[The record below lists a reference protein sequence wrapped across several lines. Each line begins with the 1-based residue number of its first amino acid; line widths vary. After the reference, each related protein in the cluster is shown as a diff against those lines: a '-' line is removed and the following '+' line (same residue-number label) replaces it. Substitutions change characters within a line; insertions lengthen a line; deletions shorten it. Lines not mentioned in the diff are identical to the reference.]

1 MKVIAVRGKPLDFR
15 ESPTKRHDPSEEPQ
29 VQEAVKVTGA
39 AVFDDDER
47 LMPLISG
54 YLSHALQNAQISQL
68 TAITYGRNL
77 GYTCEY
83 LMNRRE
89 FRDCERDSAF
99 LEIRT
104 HVIEE
109 YFAHLREAE
118 ELSKKTVRNRD
129 SSLMAFFNDSLCKGV
144 DDLSAPRTAPN
155 PYTVGYLSPR
165 PNKNL
170 VVACSLN
177 DLRELILATQSE
189 RERCLL
195 QFMYDAGLRRSE
207 VPRVTLK
214 AIDDALRFQDTLFIS
229 PGVSEPINADYCPL
243 HIDGSKG
250 PADSIKPRQTLV
262 SRATLLRV
270 KKYHASP
277 LYKMY
282 KHQFSGA
289 ENTPAF
295 LNAEGGQYTR
305 RSISKL
311 LERTSTRALNLLK
324 IERKISPHKLRHGNA
339 YALLR
344 TPDIGSDYLD
354 RLVTV
359 QKTLGHSHLN
369 TSETYTQIPYDLYQK
384 LVRPGTE
391 TKTKAGEMAE
401 LSQQTR
407 LKIDAGD
414 MK

>member
-1 MKVIAVRGKPLDFR
+1 MKVIAVRGKPLDFS
-15 ESPTKRHDPSEEPQ
+15 ESPTRRGDSPEESQ
-29 VQEAVKVTGA
+29 VQETVKVTGA

-47 LMPLISG
+47 LMPLVSG
-54 YLSHALQNAQISQL
+54 YLSHELQNAQIAQQ

-77 GYTCEY
+77 GNTCDY

-99 LEIRT
+99 LEVRT

-109 YFAHLREAE
+109 YFAHLREVE

-129 SSLMAFFNDSLCKGV
+129 SSLMAFFNDFLCKGV
-144 DDLSAPRTAPN
+144 DDLPAPRTAPN
-155 PYTVGYLSPR
+155 PYTADFLSTR
-165 PNKNL
+165 PNKTL

-207 VPRVTLK
+207 VQRVTLK
-214 AIDDALRFQDTLFIS
+214 AIDDAIRFQDTLFIS
-229 PGVSEPINADYCPL
+229 PGVSQPVNADYCPL
-243 HIDGSKG
+243 HINGSKG
-250 PADSIKPRQTLV
+250 PADSFKPRQTLV
-262 SRATLLRV
+262 SRATLLRI

-277 LYKMY
+277 LYKMPQR
-282 KHQFSGA
+282 QFKGA

-295 LNAEGGQYTR
+295 LNAEGGEYTP

-311 LERTSTRALNLLK
+311 LERTSERALNLLK
-324 IERKISPHKLRHGNA
+324 IDRMISPHKLRHGNA

-344 TPDIGSDYLD
+344 TPDIGNDYLD

-359 QKTLGHSHLN
+359 QKTLGHSLLK
-369 TSETYTQIPYDLYQK
+369 TSEVYTQIPYDLYQK

-414 MK
+414 KK